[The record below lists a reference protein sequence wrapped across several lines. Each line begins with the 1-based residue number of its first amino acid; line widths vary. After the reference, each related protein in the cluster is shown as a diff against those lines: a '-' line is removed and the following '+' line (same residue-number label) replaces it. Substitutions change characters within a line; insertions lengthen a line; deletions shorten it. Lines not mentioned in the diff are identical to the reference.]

1 MSAVNDIMEA
11 SGVAVECLK
20 QLSNKAKDVTV
31 EEAVFSE
38 NGNIEVTLSYLEG
51 NVLPQNAS
59 GSAQI
64 LALLGE
70 RRKWR
75 VFIIDK
81 TNKTFKGFKAYHPKS
96 K

>member
-1 MSAVNDIMEA
+1 MNAVNDILEA
-11 SGVAVECLK
+11 SKVAIESLK
-20 QLSNKAKDVTV
+20 LLSDKAKDVTV
-31 EEAVFSE
+31 EEAVFSGD
-38 NGNIEVTLSYLEG
+38 GNIEVTLSYLEG
-51 NVLPQNAS
+51 GLPKDAS

-81 TNKTFKGFKAYHPKS
+81 TYKSFKGFKAYHPKS

>member
-1 MSAVNDIMEA
+1 MNAVNDIMEA
-11 SGVAVECLK
+11 SNVAIESLK
-20 QLSNKAKDVTV
+20 QLSDKAKDVTV
-31 EEAVFSE
+31 EEAVFSRD
-38 NGNIEVTLSYLEG
+38 GNIEVTLSYLEG
-51 NVLPQNAS
+51 GLSKDAS

-81 TNKTFKGFKAYHPKS
+81 THKSFKGFKAYHPKS